1 MGLVVLVS
9 TPKIVLLE
17 LVKEESIKRI
27 LSN

>member
-17 LVKEESIKRI
+17 LVKKESIKRI